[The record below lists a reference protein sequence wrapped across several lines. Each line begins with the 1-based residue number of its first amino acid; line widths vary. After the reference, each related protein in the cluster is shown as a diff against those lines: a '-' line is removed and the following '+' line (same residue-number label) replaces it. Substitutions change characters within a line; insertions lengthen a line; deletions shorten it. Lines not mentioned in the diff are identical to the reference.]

1 MQVLVISLSTEL
13 LEGPGMETR
22 TPAAPQGWR
31 VLCQPGMAWILDV
44 ANWILTVLDH
54 EQSAIKSRGCPSL
67 TLPTRFTPFN
77 SKFRF
82 DP

>member
-1 MQVLVISLSTEL
+1 MQVLVIPLSTEL
-13 LEGPGMETR
+13 LEGPGMETLSG
-22 TPAAPQGWR
+22 PQGWR
-31 VLCQPGMAWILDV
+31 VLCQPGMAWLLDV
-44 ANWILTVLDH
+44 ANWILTVLDR

-67 TLPTRFTPFN
+67 TLPTRFPPCN